1 MGEFVVLE
9 APSLNPAEVR
19 AYIGSQQGRRAQQS
33 KGSIIGRKRGAGGA
47 LWPWGAARSSSAGST
62 STSHIKVSMQ
72 PQRSFLRG
80 TFVHK
85 QGTTDIN

>member
-19 AYIGSQQGRRAQQS
+19 AYIGSQQGT
-33 KGSIIGRKRGAGGA
+33 
-47 LWPWGAARSSSAGST
+47 L
-62 STSHIKVSMQ
+62 
-72 PQRSFLRG
+72 
-80 TFVHK
+80 VHK